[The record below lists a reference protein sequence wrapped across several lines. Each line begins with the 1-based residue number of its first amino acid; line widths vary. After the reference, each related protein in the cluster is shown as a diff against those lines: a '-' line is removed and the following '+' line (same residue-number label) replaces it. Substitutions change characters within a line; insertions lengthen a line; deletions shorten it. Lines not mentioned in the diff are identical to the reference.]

1 MHRYI
6 GLDVHKQSCTA
17 AVMGPT
23 GRRLR
28 QERLETNGKAIRD
41 FVSSIAGTRHVCVEE
56 GTQSEWL
63 YELLEPVVDE
73 IIVAVPEKPRG
84 PKSDASDAWARADEL
99 RRGAIVRA
107 VYKAPRR
114 FTALRQAVR
123 VHQLTLEDLVRVKN
137 RWRALFRSRGVA
149 VVGDEV
155 YDPANR
161 ERLLKKLPTS
171 HRAAAAVLGEQL
183 DVVNGV
189 HARSEQLLHEQAN
202 KIPEVKRLATA
213 PGIATIRAAQIVA
226 ILVSPHRF
234 RTKRQLWS
242 YSGLGVVTTV
252 SSEWEKDPKREWARR
267 KAPQTRGLNRN
278 RHPLLKSIFKGA
290 ALTVITMMP
299 KHPLHR
305 AYQKQLKEGMD
316 PAMARLTLARR
327 IAAAVLAMW
336 KNQEDYNPTKHAT
349 EA

>member
-1 MHRYI
+1 M
-6 GLDVHKQSCTA
+6 
-17 AVMGPT
+17 
-23 GRRLR
+23 
-28 QERLETNGKAIRD
+28 
-41 FVSSIAGTRHVCVEE
+41 
-56 GTQSEWL
+56 
-63 YELLEPVVDE
+63 
-73 IIVAVPEKPRG
+73 
-84 PKSDASDAWARADEL
+84 
-99 RRGAIVRA
+99 
-107 VYKAPRR
+107 
-114 FTALRQAVR
+114 
-123 VHQLTLEDLVRVKN
+123 TLEDLVRVKN